1 MEKILDE
8 LRESLRKE
16 EIKSQNYIQG
26 YSDAIGEANITLLHI
41 KSRSGGGSDRAVSFI
56 ANNC

>member
-16 EIKSQNYIQG
+16 EAKSKTYIQG
-26 YSDAIGEANITLLHI
+26 YSDAIGEAMYLIEKKI
-41 KSRSGGGSDRAVSFI
+41 KQSKKTEI
-56 ANNC
+56 I